1 MINKIV
7 KKYMKPSLFLS
18 NYTLHTNLSENK
30 ETRKKTSEKKIT
42 KKEYIGLYLA
52 NVHKNSHMLAASP
65 LKRCVL
71 Q

>member
-7 KKYMKPSLFLS
+7 KKYMKPRLFLS

-42 KKEYIGLYLA
+42 KKEYRFIPG
-52 NVHKNSHMLAASP
+52 KCS
-65 LKRCVL
+65 
-71 Q
+71 

>member
-7 KKYMKPSLFLS
+7 KKYMKPRLFLS
-18 NYTLHTNLSENK
+18 NYTQHTNLSANK

-42 KKEYIGLYLA
+42 KNIGSYLA